1 MMVRRVGLNH
11 IVTTILSIL
20 LSSPSSDEKEAAEQG
35 SKQEKREKEEEE
47 EVEERWTAGDWHW
60 EMQLRREGWCRRGWR
75 CCAGGRGSPA
85 GRRRRKP
92 SNAGGTFPL
101 QEGGAVREEEVAR
114 GWTAPATTGGR
125 STGRVTL

>member
-20 LSSPSSDEKEAAEQG
+20 LSSPSSDEEEAAEQG

-60 EMQLRREGWCRRGWR
+60 KMQLRREVGLNCER
-75 CCAGGRGSPA
+75 
-85 GRRRRKP
+85 
-92 SNAGGTFPL
+92 
-101 QEGGAVREEEVAR
+101 EGDG
-114 GWTAPATTGGR
+114 
-125 STGRVTL
+125 L